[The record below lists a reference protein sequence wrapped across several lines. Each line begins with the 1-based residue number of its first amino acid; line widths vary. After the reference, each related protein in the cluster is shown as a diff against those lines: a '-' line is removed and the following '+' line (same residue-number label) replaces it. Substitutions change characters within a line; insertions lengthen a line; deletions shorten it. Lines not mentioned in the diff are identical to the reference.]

1 MTETKKAVH
10 DIRSFAIHDLK
21 VTRDVN
27 SSGRQLSGYAVM
39 FGQPSKPL
47 PFIEYIG
54 PSAFD
59 SVDMSEVQLL
69 YAHDFDNILARVDS
83 GTLSLKTDDK
93 GLFFNAQI
101 PDTTLGNDVYT
112 NVENGNLKG
121 LSFSADIAP
130 GGDEWATLDDGTVIH
145 KINQFANF
153 YEISLTP
160 IPAYT
165 ETSVNVSRSYE
176 EVLRSMDNDKKNTE
190 SKGQEPTMKDVLRAI
205 SGLTDAVKRATDP
218 EDSDKKDQDSDGS
231 DSSTSANST
240 STSNGSSSASSS
252 NANNGSASSKSG
264 SSSNSSNGSTSSH
277 SGSSSNGSS
286 SSSGSDS
293 NVSAS
298 QDKPAPSAPNEGNNN
313 GNPGPN
319 KKNTTRDDNN
329 DPDVEREAA
338 PVFKSSKGESNMDIT
353 PDNQNAKKDTVVRD
367 FANFLKTGKVADS
380 IRRDDA
386 NNIGLSTG
394 SVIIPET
401 IMTPEHEQYQFP
413 RLGSLVRT
421 VKVSTTTGKLP
432 VFQTSDDKLSI
443 HTEFQPSERHA
454 APEIK
459 PINWDLKTYTGNY
472 AFSQDLISDSSY
484 NWQSEL
490 QSRLQELKD
499 NTNDN
504 LIINQLTNGVNVVRS
519 TDLISDIKTAL
530 NVNLKPQD
538 SAAASII
545 LSQAAFNA
553 LDQLNDKMGR
563 PLVQPNVTQPMGK
576 TILGKTVVVV
586 DDTLFPSAKAG
597 DANVVVAPLQKA
609 VINFQENEITG
620 QFIDSYDIW
629 YRILGIY
636 LREDVVQARKDLIT
650 LITTTAATQNAASTG
665 SDSSSTTTGK

>member
-1 MTETKKAVH
+1 MTETKKATH
-10 DIRSFAIHDLK
+10 DIRSFAINDLK

-27 SSGRQLSGYAVM
+27 SSDRRLNGYAVM
-39 FGQPSKPL
+39 FNQPSKPL
-47 PFIEYIG
+47 PFTEYISPG
-54 PSAFD
+54 AFKG
-59 SVDMSEVQLL
+59 VDMSEVRLL
-69 YAHDFDNILARVDS
+69 YAHDFNNILSRVDS
-83 GTLSLKTDDK
+83 NTLSLKTDDK
-93 GLFFNAQI
+93 GLFFTAQI

-112 NVENGNLKG
+112 NVENGNIKG

-130 GGDEWATLDDGTVIH
+130 DGDEWATRDDGTVIH
-145 KINQFANF
+145 TVNQFDNL

-176 EVLRSMDNDKKNTE
+176 EVLRSMDNKKTNDSE
-190 SKGQEPTMKDVLRAI
+190 EKEPTMQDVIQAI
-205 SGLTDAVKRATDP
+205 SGLTDAVKRATAPTDP
-218 EDSDKKDQDSDGS
+218 NKKDQDSDGS
-231 DSSTSANST
+231 NSSSSSTGSSNDNSSSDNT
-240 STSNGSSSASSS
+240 GSNSNNGSSNGGSSAND
-252 NANNGSASSKSG
+252 NANSS
-264 SSSNSSNGSTSSH
+264 T
-277 SGSSSNGSS
+277 SSSNGSS
-286 SSSGSDS
+286 STGTDSSSKSDS
-293 NVSAS
+293 NGSPE
-298 QDKPAPSAPNEGNNN
+298 KPAPSAPNAGNDD
-313 GNPGPN
+313 GNSDPN
-319 KKNTTRDDNN
+319 KKNATRDDEV
-329 DPDVEREAA
+329 DPEVERED
-338 PVFKSSKGESNMDIT
+338 PQIKSNKGESNMDIT
-353 PDNQNAKKDTVVRD
+353 PENQNDKKETVVRD
-367 FANFLKTGKVADS
+367 FAKFLKTGETTDT

-386 NNIGLSTG
+386 NNIGLSKG

-401 IMTPEHEQYQFP
+401 IMTPEHEQHQFP

-454 APEIK
+454 APEIT

-472 AFSQDLISDSSY
+472 VFSQDLISDSSY

-490 QSRLQELKD
+490 QGRLQELKD

-504 LIINQLTNGVNVVRS
+504 LIINQLTNGVNAVRS

-538 SAAASII
+538 SAAASIV

-563 PLVQPNVTQPMGK
+563 PLVQPDVTQPMGK

-597 DANVVVAPLQKA
+597 DANVVIAPLQKA

-620 QFIDSYDIW
+620 QFLDSYDVW

-650 LITTTAATQNAASTG
+650 LITTTSATQKAASAG
-665 SDSSSTTTGK
+665 SDAAK